1 MLTLPAELLPL
12 IVEFAPLFSKPV
24 WEHAQV
30 LLVGAI
36 LASGRRTVT
45 ACLRVMGLSQETGF
59 VNYHR
64 VLNRSRWSVLAAS
77 HILLRLLVTC
87 FVPEGELVFGL
98 DDTIERRHGEN
109 ITAKGIYRDPVR
121 SSHSHLVKA
130 SGLRWLCCMVLSQV
144 SWAGSTWG
152 LPFLSVLC
160 PSERYYSEGGRRH
173 QKLTERARQM
183 VRLLSRWL
191 PDRQLIVVGDGG
203 FAALELLHAVSQTP
217 NAHLITRLRLDAE
230 LWNPAPPPKPH
241 QPGRPRVKGA
251 RRPSPKQRLDDSTT
265 PWTALEVENW
275 YGGEKREVELYT
287 ETCVWY
293 KSGFQPVLI
302 RWVLVRDPQGQ
313 YDPQAFLS
321 TWVDHTPEQILS
333 WFVRRWRMEVTFEET
348 RAHLG
353 LETQRQWSDLA
364 IARTTPV
371 LLGLFS
377 MVTLMADR
385 LIKRQVMP
393 VRTTAWYTK
402 ELPTF
407 ADAMAMT
414 RRCLWNNCHFST
426 SSQSCEVIKVPRAL
440 LERLTDAVCY
450 AT

>member
-1 MLTLPAELLPL
+1 MLTLPAVLSPL

-36 LASGRRTVT
+36 LAPGKRTVT
-45 ACLRVMGLSQETGF
+45 ACLRIMGLSQEKGF

-64 VLNRSRWSVLAAS
+64 VLNRARWSPLAAS
-77 HILLRLLVTC
+77 YILLRLLVTC
-87 FVPEGELVFGL
+87 FAPAGELVFGL
-98 DDTIERRHGEN
+98 DDTIERRRGAT

-121 SSHSHLVKA
+121 SSQAHFVKV
-130 SGLRWLCCMVLSQV
+130 SGLRWLCCMVLTQV

-152 LPFLSVLC
+152 LPFLTVLC
-160 PSERYYSEGGRRH
+160 PSERYHTERGRRH
-173 QKLTERARQM
+173 QTLTERARQM
-183 VRLLSRWL
+183 VRLLTRWL
-191 PDRQLIVVGDGG
+191 PDRPLIFVGDSG

-230 LWNPAPPPKPH
+230 LWHPAPERKPH
-241 QPGRPRVKGA
+241 QQGRPRVKGA
-251 RRPSPKQRLDDSTT
+251 RRPSPKQRLDDPNT
-265 PWTALEVENW
+265 PWTTLEVERW
-275 YGGEKREVELYT
+275 YGSEKREVEIYT

-293 KSGFQPVLI
+293 KSGFHPVLI

-313 YDPQAFLS
+313 DEPQAFLS
-321 TWVDHTPEQILS
+321 TCVDHTPAQILS
-333 WFVRRWRMEVTFEET
+333 WFVRRWRMEVTFEEA

-353 LETQRQWSDLA
+353 METQRQWSDLA

-377 MVTLMADR
+377 VVALMADR
-385 LIKRQVMP
+385 LIKRQIIA
-393 VRTTAWYTK
+393 VRAAAWYTK
-402 ELPTF
+402 ERPTF

-414 RRCLWNNCHFST
+414 RGCLWKSCHFST
-426 SSQSCEVIKVPRAL
+426 SSQSRDVVKVPRAL

>member
-1 MLTLPAELLPL
+1 MLTLPAVLSPL

-36 LASGRRTVT
+36 LAPGKRTVT
-45 ACLRVMGLSQETGF
+45 ACLRVMGLSQEKSF

-64 VLNRSRWSVLAAS
+64 VLNRARWSPLAAS
-77 HILLRLLVTC
+77 HILLRLLLTC
-87 FVPEGELVFGL
+87 FAPDGELVFGL
-98 DDTIERRHGEN
+98 DDTIERRRGEH

-121 SSHSHLVKA
+121 SSQAHFVKV
-130 SGLRWLCCMVLSQV
+130 SGLRWLCCMVLTQV

-152 LPFLSVLC
+152 LPFLTVLC
-160 PSERYYSEGGRRH
+160 PSERYHTERGRRH
-173 QKLTERARQM
+173 QKLTERARQII
-183 VRLLSRWL
+183 RLLTRWL
-191 PDRQLIVVGDGG
+191 PDRPLIFVGDSG

-230 LWNPAPPPKPH
+230 LWHPAPKRKPH
-241 QPGRPRVKGA
+241 QQGRPRVKGA
-251 RRPSPKQRLDDSTT
+251 RRPSPKQRLDDPNTSWTT
-265 PWTALEVENW
+265 LEVERW
-275 YGGEKREVELYT
+275 YGSEKREVELYT

-302 RWVLVRDPQGQ
+302 RWVLVRDPKGQ

-321 TWVDHTPEQILS
+321 TCVDHTPVQILT
-333 WFVRRWRMEVTFEET
+333 WFVRRWRMEVTFEEA

-353 LETQRQWSDLA
+353 METQRQWSDLA

-377 MVTLMADR
+377 LVALMADR
-385 LIKRQVMP
+385 LIKHQIIA
-393 VRTTAWYTK
+393 VRTAAWYTK

-407 ADAMAMT
+407 ADALAMT
-414 RRCLWNNCHFST
+414 RRCLWKSCHFST
-426 SSQSCEVIKVPRAL
+426 SSQSRDVVKVPRAL

>member
-1 MLTLPAELLPL
+1 MLTLPAVLSPL

-36 LASGRRTVT
+36 LAPGKHTVT
-45 ACLRVMGLSQETGF
+45 ACLRIMGLSQEKGF

-64 VLNRSRWSVLAAS
+64 VLNRARWSPLAAS
-77 HILLRLLVTC
+77 YILLRLLVTC
-87 FVPEGELVFGL
+87 FAPAGELVFGL
-98 DDTIERRHGEN
+98 DDTIERRRGEH

-121 SSHSHLVKA
+121 SSQAHFVKV
-130 SGLRWLCCMVLSQV
+130 SGLRWLCCMVLTQV

-152 LPFLSVLC
+152 LPFLTVLC
-160 PSERYYSEGGRRH
+160 PSERYHTERGRRH
-173 QKLTERARQM
+173 QKLTERARQI
-183 VRLLSRWL
+183 VRLLTRWL
-191 PDRQLIVVGDGG
+191 SDRQLIFVGDGG
-203 FAALELLHAVSQTP
+203 FAALELLHAVSQTS

-230 LWNPAPPPKPH
+230 LWHPAPQRKPH
-241 QPGRPRVKGA
+241 QQGRPRVKGA
-251 RRPSPKQRLDDSTT
+251 RRPSPKQRLDDPNT
-265 PWTALEVENW
+265 PWTSLEVECW
-275 YGGEKREVELYT
+275 YGSEKREVEIYT

-302 RWVLVRDPQGQ
+302 RWVLVRDPRGQ
-313 YDPQAFLS
+313 YEPQAFLS
-321 TWVDHTPEQILS
+321 TCVDHTPAQILS
-333 WFVRRWRMEVTFEET
+333 WFVRRWRMEVTFEEA

-353 LETQRQWSDLA
+353 METQRQWSDLA

-377 MVTLMADR
+377 VVALMADR
-385 LIKRQVMP
+385 LIKRQVIA
-393 VRTTAWYTK
+393 VRTAAWYTK

-407 ADAMAMT
+407 ADALAMT
-414 RRCLWNNCHFST
+414 RRCLWKSCHFST
-426 SSQSCEVIKVPRAL
+426 STQSRDVVKVPRAL

-450 AT
+450 AA